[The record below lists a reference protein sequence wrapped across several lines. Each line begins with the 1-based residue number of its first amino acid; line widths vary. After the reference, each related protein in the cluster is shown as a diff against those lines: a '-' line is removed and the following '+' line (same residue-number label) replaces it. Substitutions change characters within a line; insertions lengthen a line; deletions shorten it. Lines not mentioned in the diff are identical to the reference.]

1 MSPKAAGH
9 REVTMS
15 FDIFPT
21 LEHEIRLSPPERAV
35 TLIAAC
41 NTNEIGRFN
50 VRETVYQTLIGSRP
64 EQRKTQSWIFTSS
77 VIRAQTDSR
86 DRVMVFVSVKKK
98 YLKKVSDSLNGWS
111 CPHGTPMQVI
121 KVQHG
126 IASSQ
131 LVFAN
136 S

>member
-1 MSPKAAGH
+1 MP
-9 REVTMS
+9 

-21 LEHEIRLSPPERAV
+21 LENEVRLSPPERSV
-35 TLIAAC
+35 TLIVAC
-41 NTNEIGRFN
+41 NASEIGRLN
-50 VRETVYQTLIGSRP
+50 VREIPHQPNNALPSR
-64 EQRKTQSWIFTSS
+64 QSQKQNWVFTSS

-98 YLKKVSDSLNGWS
+98 YLKKIPESLNGWC
-111 CPHGTPMQVI
+111 CPDGTPMQVI

-126 IASSQ
+126 VASST
-131 LVFAN
+131 LVFAH